1 MSRTLCAA
9 ALLACIA
16 FPVAAQS
23 PINFGAL
30 TVRSDSFAVLVQGS
44 VLGFQRTVVE
54 RTELGFRITDDV
66 QIGTIMNQRTEVELA
81 ADGSL
86 RSTMQTG
93 RVRGQ
98 DTRIDIVYAN
108 GRAKGRST
116 TPTMAGAHTITIDTT
131 VSADAIDDNLI
142 TVVLPAM
149 SWNATASFTLPVFQS
164 GKGEEHALTLAV
176 RSTETV
182 TVPAGTFE
190 VYRIE
195 VAGGPAPVAMFV
207 TTARPHRLV
216 KVSPPG
222 APLEFVLVK

>member
-1 MSRTLCAA
+1 MIRTLCAA
-9 ALLACIA
+9 ALLACAIL
-16 FPVAAQS
+16 PVAAQS

-30 TVRSDSFAVLVQGS
+30 TVRSDSFAVLIQGS

-54 RTELGFRITDDV
+54 RTEFGFRITDDV
-66 QIGTIMNQRTEVELA
+66 QIGPIMNQRTEVELS
-81 ADGSL
+81 ADGTL

-116 TPTMAGAHTITIDTT
+116 TPTMAGAQTITIDTT
-131 VSADAIDDNLI
+131 LSADAIDDNLI
-142 TVVLPAM
+142 TVLLPTMAW
-149 SWNATASFTLPVFQS
+149 SPTASFTLPVFHS
-164 GKGEEHALTLAV
+164 GKGEVHSLTLAV

-190 VYRIE
+190 AYRIE

-207 TTARPHRLV
+207 TTAKPHRLV
-216 KVSPPG
+216 KVAPPG
-222 APLEFVLVK
+222 APLEFVLIK